1 LNVKFK
7 FRAGEKPPTIKKW
20 VAYSISTA
28 IAVGLIVHF
37 GNRILA
43 YKHAD
48 LARDIVC
55 AASKVLPDGQL
66 ARLLASLCR
75 TSQDGKISEDE
86 ARIIL
91 GRTQQLTGKGARLFD
106 NDRHN
111 TDLRARDEVDYA
123 VERWERL
130 NPSPKIDSKLRDEHP
145 DLTESQLCVLSQAER
160 YEEPD
165 GIIGIR
171 YAGMSVCE

>member
-1 LNVKFK
+1 MKFE
-7 FRAGEKPPTIKKW
+7 FHAGKRPPTIKKW
-20 VAYSISTA
+20 VAYSISAAMA
-28 IAVGLIVHF
+28 ISLIVHY

-75 TSQDGKISEDE
+75 ASQDGKISEEE

-91 GRTQQLTGKGARLFD
+91 GRTQQLTGEDAQLFD

-160 YEEPD
+160 YETSD
-165 GIIGIR
+165 GAIGIR
-171 YAGMSVCE
+171 YVGMGVCEE